1 MSLDKMW
8 ATRAMQSIEDSL
20 KEIQKNIKNSNNNIM
35 ENIDWKITI
44 ANKCLTH
51 LTLALKWVPLTPNPN
66 LQNES
71 LTLISTMSP

>member
-1 MSLDKMW
+1 MSLDKMARHSSHAVHW
-8 ATRAMQSIEDSL
+8 RLIKRNT
-20 KEIQKNIKNSNNNIM
+20 KKKIKNSNNIIM
-35 ENIDWKITI
+35 ENIDWKLTV

-51 LTLALKWVPLTPNPN
+51 LTLALKWVLNPN

>member
-8 ATRAMQSIEDSL
+8 AMRAMQSIEDSL
-20 KEIQKNIKNSNNNIM
+20 KELQKKIKNSNNTIM

-51 LTLALKWVPLTPNPN
+51 LTLALKWVLNPN

-71 LTLISTMSP
+71 FTLISTMSP

>member
-1 MSLDKMW
+1 MSLDKMASHSSHAVHW
-8 ATRAMQSIEDSL
+8 RLIKRNT
-20 KEIQKNIKNSNNNIM
+20 KKKIKNSNNIIM
-35 ENIDWKITI
+35 ENIDWKLTV

-51 LTLALKWVPLTPNPN
+51 LTLALKWVLNPN

>member
-1 MSLDKMW
+1 MSLDKMASHSSHAVHW
-8 ATRAMQSIEDSL
+8 RLIKRNT
-20 KEIQKNIKNSNNNIM
+20 KNKIKNSNNIIM
-35 ENIDWKITI
+35 ENNDWKLTV

-51 LTLALKWVPLTPNPN
+51 LTLALKWVLNPN

>member
-1 MSLDKMW
+1 
-8 ATRAMQSIEDSL
+8 
-20 KEIQKNIKNSNNNIM
+20 M

-51 LTLALKWVPLTPNPN
+51 LTLALKWVLNPN

-71 LTLISTMSP
+71 FTLISTMSP